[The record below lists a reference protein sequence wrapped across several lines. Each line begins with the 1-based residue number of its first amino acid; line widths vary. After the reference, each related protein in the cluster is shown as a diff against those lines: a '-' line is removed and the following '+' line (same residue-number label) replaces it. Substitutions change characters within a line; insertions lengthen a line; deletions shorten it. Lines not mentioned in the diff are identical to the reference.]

1 MSKILNDML
10 SVINFLGF
18 LRNAYKQP
26 AQIVEC
32 YFRLI
37 SWNQFYRF
45 GTRPH
50 QSWPRT
56 INFHQFSRITFWWN
70 SCNFPFFSHLIV
82 ASLSNIAFYLN
93 TVSAEPLFQSNGIF
107 FEQEASI
114 GEGRRKT
121 VQCALHIGRDFW
133 LFTWRQFE
141 ASHLVFKEAFKNYVL

>member
-50 QSWPRT
+50 QSWPKT

-70 SCNFPFFSHLIV
+70 SCNFPFFSQLIF

-107 FEQEASI
+107 FEVKAGGKLYS
-114 GEGRRKT
+114 
-121 VQCALHIGRDFW
+121 VHLGRDLW

-141 ASHLVFKEAFKNYVL
+141 ASHLVFKDAFKNYVL